1 MSESSVDGTT
11 PPLCCPQCGQHDRVR
26 RASDI
31 VQNEPESALA
41 QQLAAPKSPRPVEA
55 IGCATSFFATMV
67 SISAAIFATGLTE
80 LTSSAPRT
88 ALLFGVRDTS
98 VFTGIITFL
107 FVFVGVHAMFVW
119 RQARASRYFRR
130 AFTAWHRASERWQQL
145 HYCTRCNGV
154 FLPGQTSLAPLDQ
167 AQMLLYARRSPQPET
182 ISSTGASVSSSG
194 SDG

>member
-1 MSESSVDGTT
+1 MNASATL
-11 PPLCCPQCGQHDRVR
+11 PPVCPQCGQTDEVCRVSDLVHD
-26 RASDI
+26 
-31 VQNEPESALA
+31 EPDSLLA
-41 QQLAAPKSPRPVEA
+41 QKLAAPRSPRPAAV

-88 ALLFGVRDTS
+88 NLLFGVRDTS

-130 AFTAWHRASERWQQL
+130 AFSAWHHASERWQQL
-145 HYCTRCNGV
+145 YYCARCNGV
-154 FLPGQTSLAPLDQ
+154 FLPGQTALTPVEQ
-167 AQMLLYARRSPQPET
+167 VQMLLYARRPPQQAATNP
-182 ISSTGASVSSSG
+182 ANAPPSG
-194 SDG
+194 VEGG